1 MTSRSVRIPALLL
14 TWVALACVSA
24 RDRIDLPTVSIVGVT
39 DTVADRRL
47 LLFVRVAAA
56 DGSGLLGVHAR
67 ATSSYGN
74 SSTGIDL
81 GEVRRFDEILLL
93 ELSDTVPP
101 GSSIALEATAI
112 DNQNFTVFAD
122 TTIVVRARP

>member
-1 MTSRSVRIPALLL
+1 MRQLSLRIPAVVGAS
-14 TWVALACVSA
+14 VALACVSA
-24 RDRIDLPTVSIVGVT
+24 RDRIDLPTVAIVGVT
-39 DTVADRRL
+39 DTVVDRRL

-81 GEVRRFDEILLL
+81 GEVRRFDETLLL
-93 ELSDTVPP
+93 ELSDTVPA
-101 GSSIALEATAI
+101 GASVALEATAI